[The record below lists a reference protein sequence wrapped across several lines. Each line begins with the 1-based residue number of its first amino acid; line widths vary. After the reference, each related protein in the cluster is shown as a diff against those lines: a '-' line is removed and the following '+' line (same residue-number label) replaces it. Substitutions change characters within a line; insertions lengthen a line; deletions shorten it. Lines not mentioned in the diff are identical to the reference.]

1 MGWGPRRLEPCQ
13 APEVFVGR
21 RWRYHHCDSYSI
33 YLWGQRI
40 RITVSSGKS
49 GPSRA
54 FAFSPTRGIFQS
66 ITVWSSDVS
75 LSPPP
80 WGDSADWP
88 GGAQLP
94 YAFQSVLFSDAFRKS
109 ESRWHSEGAW
119 SGRATSGGGPGPPWQ
134 QGSLGCGRR
143 QLAAVLVSAE
153 ERVWIIRASGTL
165 PAVGAENTLLG

>member
-1 MGWGPRRLEPCQ
+1 MVLR
-13 APEVFVGR
+13 
-21 RWRYHHCDSYSI
+21 SYSI

-40 RITVSSGKS
+40 RVTVSSGKS